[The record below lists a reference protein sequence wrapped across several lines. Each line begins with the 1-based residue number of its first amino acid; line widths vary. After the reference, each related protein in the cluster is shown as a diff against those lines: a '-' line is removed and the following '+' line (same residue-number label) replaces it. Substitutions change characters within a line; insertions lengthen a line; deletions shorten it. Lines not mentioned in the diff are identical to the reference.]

1 MKIMVWAS
9 PVSKLIHKFLLYNQ
23 ASITEKFLCIF
34 QFSGHLQV
42 KTPHFVK
49 VGGRGGR
56 VVISSFLR
64 EGKVAQI
71 CLEMVKLI
79 CRMKAR
85 KFFSVG
91 KCQAIDVITTAT
103 FCQNNMFFCEC

>member
-42 KTPHFVK
+42 KPLFFV
-49 VGGRGGR
+49 RGGGGGGGGGLYPA
-56 VVISSFLR
+56 F
-64 EGKVAQI
+64 
-71 CLEMVKLI
+71 
-79 CRMKAR
+79 
-85 KFFSVG
+85 
-91 KCQAIDVITTAT
+91 
-103 FCQNNMFFCEC
+103 

>member
-1 MKIMVWAS
+1 M
-9 PVSKLIHKFLLYNQ
+9 SKLIHKFLLYNQ

-49 VGGRGGR
+49 VGGRGGGEGGY
-56 VVISSFLR
+56 IQLFK

-91 KCQAIDVITTAT
+91 KCQAIDVLSQLQLFAKII
-103 FCQNNMFFCEC
+103 CFFCEY

>member
-49 VGGRGGR
+49 VGGRRGGGGLYPA
-56 VVISSFLR
+56 F
-64 EGKVAQI
+64 
-71 CLEMVKLI
+71 
-79 CRMKAR
+79 
-85 KFFSVG
+85 
-91 KCQAIDVITTAT
+91 
-103 FCQNNMFFCEC
+103 